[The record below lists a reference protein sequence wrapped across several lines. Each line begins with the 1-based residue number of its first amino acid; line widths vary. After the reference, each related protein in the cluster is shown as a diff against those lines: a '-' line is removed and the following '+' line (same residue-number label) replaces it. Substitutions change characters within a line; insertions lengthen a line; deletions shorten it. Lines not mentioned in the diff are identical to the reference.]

1 MYTESGYL
9 VYAPNGFTEG
19 NLMLFATDEDYWD
32 WMEAQ
37 ES

>member
-9 VYAPNGFTEG
+9 VYVPNRFTEG

>member
-9 VYAPNGFTEG
+9 VYVPSEFAEG